1 VWKKR
6 ERDWPCKERPVFFG
20 RVDELAGSTRLPR
33 SKECSQEHLPKSGP
47 WSTKAD
53 LCLDALVP
61 VPSLTGDKIATALI
75 DPPGGLGPRKGHLP
89 W

>member
-33 SKECSQEHLPKSGP
+33 SKECSQEHQSKS
-47 WSTKAD
+47 D
-53 LCLDALVP
+53 LSPEKQILVMGCHVVP
-61 VPSLTGDKIATALI
+61 VASVPLSQSLTSIWVSGST
-75 DPPGGLGPRKGHLP
+75 
-89 W
+89 